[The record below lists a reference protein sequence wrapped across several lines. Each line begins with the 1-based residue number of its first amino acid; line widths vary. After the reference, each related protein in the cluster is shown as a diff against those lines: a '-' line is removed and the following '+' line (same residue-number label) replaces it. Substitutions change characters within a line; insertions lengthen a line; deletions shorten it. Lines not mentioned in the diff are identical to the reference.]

1 MTHVP
6 PVRFRTAVLLL
17 IPLALAACSQAPST
31 PPVSAANGTQADMAD
46 FVYDG
51 TDHSWEATDDG
62 LGDLGALALTSGENK
77 LSTLGWSKATN
88 GYGPA
93 ERNRSNGGPS
103 SGGGTITLNGKEYA
117 SGLGVHASS
126 SLTFALD
133 GKCSTFASDIGMDDE
148 VGSRG
153 RVVFQVYADG
163 TKIYDSGTMTGSS
176 STKSVSV
183 SVAGKKEL
191 RLVVTDGGNGL
202 EYDHADWANARVLGC
217 TATSTGTPAPGPAPT
232 PVPGSGGNVSYKG
245 PLVITKG
252 GTYTGNY
259 RSTDP
264 KVPAISIKTS
274 EPVIIENANVK
285 GPGNLI
291 SGFRMQLTV
300 RNTRGYGVNPNIS
313 GRPTG
318 RFINSEDT
326 LNLSIT
332 NNYLEGT
339 GGIYVR
345 NFIGKGSSGQTIKI
359 LRNSAKNIDGRLS
372 NGSGGY
378 QNAFRR
384 YQFVQF
390 NVVRNLVNAEIAWN
404 QVINE
409 PGKSALEEN
418 INMYQSSG
426 TSGSRVKIHDNL
438 IWGAYHPSP
447 ATTSGYAGG
456 GILLGDGNGRSK
468 STVGG
473 YFDVYGNTIISTSN
487 QGIGISGGHNH
498 KVYNNRI
505 VSSGLLPDGRK
516 IASQNVGIYVWDMY
530 GSKAGGNWHNNTVF
544 DNKIAWLK
552 YRSNG
557 STFLNNTWFAD
568 CSSTCY
574 NNTTLTRA
582 VTPATEA
589 AEYASWVS
597 RARAEGQKIG
607 VN

>member
-1 MTHVP
+1 MTHFP
-6 PVRFRTAVLLL
+6 PVRLRTATLLL

-31 PPVSAANGTQADMAD
+31 PPVSAANGTQADTALLPW
-46 FVYDG
+46 
-51 TDHSWEATDDG
+51 TATDDG
-62 LGDLGALALTSGENK
+62 LGEFGALALSSGENK
-77 LSTLGWSKATN
+77 LSALGWTSATN

-93 ERNRSNGGPS
+93 ERNESNGGSAAGDGRPL
-103 SGGGTITLNGKEYA
+103 TLNGQAYS

-133 GKCSTFASDIGMDDE
+133 GKCSTFASDIGVDDE
-148 VGSRG
+148 VGSSG
-153 RVVFQVYADG
+153 SVVFQVYADG
-163 TKIYDSGTMTGSS
+163 TKVYDSGTMTGSS

-183 SVAGKKEL
+183 SVAGTKEL
-191 RLVVTDGGNGL
+191 RLVVTDGGNGASS
-202 EYDHADWANARVLGC
+202 DHADWANARVLSC
-217 TATSTGTPAPGPAPT
+217 TTS
-232 PVPGSGGNVSYKG
+232 GSTSSSSDVTYKG
-245 PLVITKG
+245 PLVITAG

-264 KVPAISIKTS
+264 SVPAITVKTS

-345 NFIGKGSSGQTIKI
+345 NFIGKSSSGQTIKI

-390 NVVRNLVNAEIAWN
+390 NTVRGLVNAEIAWN

-418 INMYQSSG
+418 INMYQSTG

-438 IWGAYHPSP
+438 IWGAYAINT
-447 ATTSGYAGG
+447 ATDTGYAGG
-456 GILLGDGNGRSK
+456 GILLGDGDGSSS
-468 STVGG
+468 STAGG
-473 YFDVYGNTIISTSN
+473 YFEVYGNTIISTSN

-516 IASQNVGIYVWDMY
+516 VAAQNVGIYVWDMY
-530 GSKAGGNWHNNTVF
+530 GSKAGGNWYNNTVF
-544 DNKIAWLK
+544 DNKIAWL
-552 YRSNG
+552 RHRTDG
-557 STFLNNTWFAD
+557 STFLNNTWFKD
-568 CSSTCY
+568 CTSTCY
-574 NNTTLTRA
+574 NNTTLINPPTLVTETTEHNAWKTRA
-582 VTPATEA
+582 
-589 AEYASWVS
+589 AS
-597 RARAEGQKIG
+597 AGQTIG
-607 VN
+607 VQ